1 MVPRS
6 GSRLVIFSRSGET
19 EYRWLL
25 DILREDWV
33 VSTFT
38 ITNSN
43 HSLFCKEVYSCSFAI
58 LYHSR
63 NRGRVNITDVT
74 DSLYDEE
81 VKTMFEA
88 LGKERVIT
96 VIDDLDDSSEG
107 AKERILGHQRSLKTL
122 TQGIFLF
129 TREDKASNE
138 VLRRRVKSIKDVIS
152 HSVGTR
158 STEVSVDHI
167 SKYNERSLSR
177 EPSHAVLPLFQGSDP
192 PASAPVQGNWRK
204 LLISALSLY
213 ALRKSSSESP
223 VLENGI
229 LLLLWAAATARVFCI
244 HNSRPVIPLIY
255 PGRIA
260 LFSTIT
266 FFIVSDTYYR
276 PSALNVV
283 SSAVCIVSYLGS
295 LWPRRQQC
303 SNELS
308 WKVIHYG
315 IILLIFWKSWQQTDA
330 ETTLQKIS
338 QFVLRSPVIPAAV
351 GI

>member
-158 STEVSVDHI
+158 STE
-167 SKYNERSLSR
+167 
-177 EPSHAVLPLFQGSDP
+177 GSDP